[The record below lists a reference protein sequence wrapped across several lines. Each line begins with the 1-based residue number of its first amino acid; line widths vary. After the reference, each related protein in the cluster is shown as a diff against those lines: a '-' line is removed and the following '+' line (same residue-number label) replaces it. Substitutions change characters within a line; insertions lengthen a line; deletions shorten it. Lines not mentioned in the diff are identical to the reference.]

1 MPVKGFLSQEQQ
13 KKLQKELK
21 EHEHPEIRERI
32 LILLLLND
40 GKTQG
45 EIANFLGCSLRKIA
59 YWCVHGDPENL
70 ESLKDERMSGNY
82 HKATEEYID
91 LLLKIVEQDPE
102 ELGYEFGRWTA
113 KRLATYLD
121 EKTGIKL
128 SSSQVRRILA
138 KKKYVYLW
146 AKYSLED
153 KQEPEKRKLF
163 KKKLEEYI
171 SISKEKPKLLQIWFW
186 DESGFSLR
194 VLRRKLWGKKAHRP
208 RRGFLGVR
216 TEQEGSR
223 KKITGQRRKGRVN
236 VMGAVRYSDKKRVVD
251 FVPKGDGNNFYLTL
265 KVLYQEVKNE
275 WIQQGNTSEDF
286 ETKGTKILV
295 ILDNASFH
303 KKEDILKKITQEMP
317 NLILEFLP
325 PYSPDYNI
333 AELVWHS
340 AKEFLAH
347 RLFKSIEQLESLL
360 HQLLNQGELIINW
373 DRKLKNKGNA
383 VNAI

>member
-1 MPVKGFLSQEQQ
+1 MPAKGFLNLEQQ
-13 KKLQKELK
+13 KKLQKTLK

-32 LILLLLND
+32 LIFLLLND
-40 GKTQG
+40 GKTQL
-45 EIANFLGCSLRKIA
+45 EIASFLGCSLRKVA
-59 YWCVHGDPENL
+59 YWCIHGDPENL

-91 LLLKIVEQDPE
+91 LLLKTIDQEPS

-113 KRLATYLD
+113 KRLATYL
-121 EKTGIKL
+121 ENQTGIKL
-128 SSSQVRRILA
+128 SSSQVRRILS

-146 AKYSLED
+146 AKYSLQD
-153 KQEPEKRKLF
+153 RQDPQKREVF
-163 KKKLEEYI
+163 RKKLEEYI
-171 SISKEKPKLLQIWFW
+171 KISQEKPKLIQIWFW

-194 VLRRKLWGKKAHRP
+194 VLKRKLWGKK
-208 RRGFLGVR
+208 
-216 TEQEGSR
+216 GSR
-223 KKITGQRRKGRVN
+223 KKITGQRKKGQIN

-251 FVPKGDGNNFYLTL
+251 FVPKGDGDNFYLTL
-265 KVLYQEVKNE
+265 KMLYQEVKQE
-275 WIQQGNTSEDF
+275 WISEGNEEVDF
-286 ETKGTKILV
+286 ATKGTKILV

-303 KKEDILKKITQEMP
+303 KKEEILKKIAQEMP

-340 AKEFLAH
+340 AKEYLAH
-347 RLFKSIEQLESLL
+347 RLFTSVEQLESLL
-360 HQLLNQGELIINW
+360 HKLLNEGELIIKW
-373 DRKLKNKGNA
+373 GRKLKNKGNA